1 MGISAAVAIGA
12 IGGAV
17 VSSAMTKTPNIPAPA
32 APAKPPESQAAK
44 TPDASEVLK
53 GQAGTGQAGGSPGI
67 AQTFLTGSGGVKDTD
82 VKTTR
87 SMLLG
92 S

>member
-17 VSSAMTKTPNIPAPA
+17 VSSTMQRTPSLPQPA
-32 APAKPPESQAAK
+32 AAAAPPESQAAK
-44 TPDASEVLK
+44 SPDINDVLK
-53 GQAGTGQAGGSPGI
+53 SQAGTGQAGGAPGI
-67 AQTFLTGSGGVKDTD
+67 AQTFLTGPGGVKDTD

-87 SMLLG
+87 TSLLG